1 MPIVGAL
8 PEWSFLEGVTVKVAV
23 AHTLGNAQKVI
34 DAIKDGTAQYHFVE
48 VMTCPGGC
56 IGGGGQPRLTTNAV
70 REARIAAIYRED
82 EGRELRKSHENPA
95 VLELY
100 REYLGGAG
108 GDEGPPPPAHR
119 LRRKGAR
126 LARRG
131 GVVSWRAV
139 DDRKVVDRPPTP
151 TAGDTPWQTSDSS

>member
-34 DAIKDGTAQYHFVE
+34 DAIKSGAAQYHFVE

-95 VLELY
+95 VAELY
-100 REYLGGAG
+100 AKWLGNAG
-108 GDEGPPPPAHR
+108 GEKAHH
-119 LRRKGAR
+119 L
-126 LARRG
+126 LH
-131 GVVSWRAV
+131 
-139 DDRKVVDRPPTP
+139 THY
-151 TAGDTPWQTSDSS
+151 AGKERV